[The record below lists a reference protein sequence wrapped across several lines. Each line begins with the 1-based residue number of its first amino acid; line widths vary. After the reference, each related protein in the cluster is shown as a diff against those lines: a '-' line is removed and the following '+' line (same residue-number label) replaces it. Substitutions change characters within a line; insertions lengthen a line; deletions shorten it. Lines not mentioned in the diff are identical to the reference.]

1 MRILTS
7 ALVCCLALTSMAV
20 SGQEKS
26 DKAVDVTGAWAI
38 EVTITGGGT
47 GTPTVTLK
55 QDGEKLTGHYS
66 SAVLGEH
73 DVTGTVKGNAVTFT
87 FVASLEGTS
96 VKVTYEGTVDKDT
109 MKGTVTLGDLGDGT
123 FTAKRK

>member
-7 ALVCCLALTSMAV
+7 ALICCLAVTSVGA
-20 SGQEKS
+20 SGQAQAE
-26 DKAVDVTGAWAI
+26 KAVDVTGTWAF
-38 EVTITGGGT
+38 EVAISGGGT

-73 DVTGTVKGNAVTFT
+73 EVTGNVKGTAVTFS
-87 FVASLEGTS
+87 FEASVEGNS
-96 VKVTYEGTVDKDT
+96 AKVTYSGTVEKDT
-109 MKGTVTLGDLGDGT
+109 MKGTVTFGDLGEGT
-123 FTAKRK
+123 FTAKKR